1 MLTPGRR
8 GGSTRQQRLLD
19 VARDPQLVVEPLLL
33 ALHVEQVLDAAAHPV
48 EATSPG
54 PRAGRREVDVDPV
67 AEVALARALGALEEL
82 VHR

>member
-8 GGSTRQQRLLD
+8 GGSIGQERLLD
-19 VARDPQLVVEPLLL
+19 VSRDPQLVVEPLFF
-33 ALHVEQVLDAAAHPV
+33 ALHVEQMLDAAAHQV
-48 EATSPG
+48 V
-54 PRAGRREVDVDPV
+54 GRRQVAELVPRGDVDPV